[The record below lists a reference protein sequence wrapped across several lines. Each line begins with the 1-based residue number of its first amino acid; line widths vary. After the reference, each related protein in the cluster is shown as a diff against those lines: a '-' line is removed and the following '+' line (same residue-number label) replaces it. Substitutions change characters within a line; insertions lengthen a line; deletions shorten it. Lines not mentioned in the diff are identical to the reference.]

1 MPAPPAT
8 TLPLGE
14 RIQKLATTL
23 QFAWFVG
30 HFTLLLCV
38 LRYSLSYITFNAS
51 SKWAAFS
58 YRTAFVAA
66 VATYGIVVYKA
77 FRARVKPGSP
87 PAQTAMILLG
97 DENVQYLLIS
107 LVWLVSRQIPLAL
120 LPFSVYSI
128 FHVATYTRT
137 NLIPTFQP
145 PKPAAG
151 ANAQSPQAAKSQSGL
166 AAAIG
171 KFVKEYYDSSMMLV
185 AALEIAL
192 WGRLFISALTF
203 SKGSWILLGLYT
215 VFLRA
220 RYHQSTFVQGAF
232 SQFAARIDQQINQQ
246 NIPPAAKQA
255 WETVKGLSRQ
265 AVEAT
270 DVRKYL
276 GGAQTAPKKAQ

>member
-1 MPAPPAT
+1 MPSTPPTANAPLA
-8 TLPLGE
+8 E
-14 RIQKLATTL
+14 RLQKLATTL

-38 LRYSLSYITFNAS
+38 FRYILSYVTFNAA

-77 FRARVKPGSP
+77 FRARLSPNAP
-87 PAQTAMILLG
+87 PAQTAIALLG

-107 LVWLVSRQIPLAL
+107 LVWLISRQIPLAL
-120 LPFSVYSI
+120 LPFSVYSV

-145 PKPAAG
+145 VKPAAAG
-151 ANAQSPQAAKSQSGL
+151 QTPPKPQGGL
-166 AAAIG
+166 AAMIG
-171 KFVKEYYDSSMMLV
+171 KFVKEYYDTSMMLV

-192 WGRLFISALTF
+192 WGRLFLSALTF
-203 SKGSWILLGLYT
+203 SKGAWILLTLYT

-220 RYHQSTFVQGAF
+220 RFHQSTFVQGAF
-232 SQFAARIDQQINQQ
+232 SRFSARIDQQLNQQ
-246 NIPPAAKQA
+246 NMPPAAKQT
-255 WETVKGLSRQ
+255 WGTVKNVARQ
-265 AVEAT
+265 FVDAT

-276 GGAQTAPKKAQ
+276 GGAQPAQKKTS